1 MKVINRNG
9 NFLAVLAMLDSGSNT
24 RLLLKDTAKKLGLK
38 GSATHLTM
46 NLAGGKLKKSEASQ
60 TVDVCPQM
68 KI

>member
-1 MKVINRNG
+1 
-9 NFLAVLAMLDSGSNT
+9 MLDSESNT
-24 RLLLKDTAKKLGLK
+24 SLLFKDTAKKLGLK